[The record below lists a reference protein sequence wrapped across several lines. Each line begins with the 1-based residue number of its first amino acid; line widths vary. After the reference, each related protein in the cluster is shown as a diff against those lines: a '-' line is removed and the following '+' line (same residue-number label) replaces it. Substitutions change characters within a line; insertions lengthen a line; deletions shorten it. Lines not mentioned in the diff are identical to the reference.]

1 MNIFNLFETRDL
13 EIFEP
18 HSLAFVYSEQY
29 NIPLQEHVFPGNKF
43 RKIYEL
49 LCLDKQY
56 SELSF
61 FEPNKAE
68 VEHLNLVHTKEY
80 LEDLFHYRSTEKT
93 KYSELPLNPKILDCF
108 LYAVGGTI
116 LATELTGQYKTVFN
130 IGGGFHHSFSDHA
143 EGFCY
148 LNDIAIASEIYRLK
162 NPYHKILILDL
173 DVHQGNGNAKIF
185 ENQENIFT
193 FSIHSDSI
201 YPKKE
206 ISNIDISISDN
217 IKDDKYL
224 QILKKGLADIR
235 LKFKPDLVYYLAGAD
250 IYENDSLG
258 NFKISMNGIK
268 QRDSIVKKFISDCD
282 SKLVVLTAGGYAKSF
297 MDTVFIHLQTANVFG
312 SSK

>member
-1 MNIFNLFETRDL
+1 MNIFNLFETNEL
-13 EIFEP
+13 EVFKP
-18 HSLAFVYSEQY
+18 DSLAFVYSEQY
-29 NIPLQEHVFPGNKF
+29 NIPLQEHIFPGNKF

-61 FEPNKAE
+61 FEPNKA
-68 VEHLNLVHTKEY
+68 LRQQLSLVHTKEY
-80 LEDLFHYRSTEKT
+80 LEDLFQYRNTDKT

-116 LATELTGQYKTVFN
+116 LATELSSQFKTVFN

-148 LNDIAIASEIYRLK
+148 LNDIAIAAEMYRLK
-162 NPYHKILILDL
+162 NPDHKILILDL

-185 ENQENIFT
+185 ENHENIFT
-193 FSIHSDSI
+193 FSIHSDCI

-206 ISNIDISISDN
+206 ISDLDINIPDN

-224 QILKKGLADIR
+224 QILNKSLADI
-235 LKFKPDLVYYLAGAD
+235 LLNFKPDLVYYLAGAD

-258 NFKISMNGIK
+258 NFKISMKGIK
-268 QRDSIVKKFISDCD
+268 QRDSIVKKFISDCN

-297 MDTVFIHLQTANVFG
+297 MDTIFIHLQTAQVFG